1 MRKFVYLLVIV
12 ALLSCK
18 TTKNTTKDF
27 MLNEKYKVTSLNGIK
42 ELKVTPTITF
52 NFETNKASGMAG
64 CNGYNVDFTKDG
76 NSLNFGLAIA
86 TKMYCTNM
94 NIEKSFFINLSKV
107 THFKKKDG
115 NVELLDKSDAVLMVL
130 E

>member
-1 MRKFVYLLVIV
+1 MRRFVYLIVIV
-12 ALLSCK
+12 TLFSCK
-18 TTKNTTKDF
+18 TTKNTKKDF
-27 MLNEKYKVTSLNGIK
+27 MLNEKYKVISLNGIK

-52 NFETNKASGMAG
+52 NFETNIASGMAG

-94 NIEKSFFINLSKV
+94 NIEKAFFNNLSKV

-115 NVELLDKSDAVLMVL
+115 KVELLDKSDAVLMVL